1 MKNTRYLI
9 TGGASGLGKS
19 IAIALTKQ
27 NLAELKICIA
37 DVNNERGE
45 ETVEALTRLGAQ
57 AFYQRCDITDMH
69 DVTELYKAVN
79 AKWQGVDVVFN
90 NAGVATGGS
99 LQSESI
105 EQWQWILDVNLLGM
119 VRVSQVM
126 LDGFKAQGH
135 GHFVNIASQAGLT
148 PIPLMSSY
156 NAVKSAVVALS
167 ETMKLEL
174 AQYNVN
180 VSVVC
185 PSFFKTNL
193 DESLRT
199 SEAAVGN
206 LMNKLFERATL
217 TSEQVAKTI
226 VNKVNQGQ
234 FLILTHKEGIKAYR
248 LKKLMPINWYL
259 AMMLKQTKA
268 LLKKGQSLK
277 QEL

>member
-1 MKNTRYLI
+1 MKKTRYLI

-19 IAIALTKQ
+19 LALALAKQ
-27 NLAELKICIA
+27 NQAELKICIA
-37 DVNNERGE
+37 DVNDERGE
-45 ETVEALTRLGAQ
+45 AAVKELTNLGAE
-57 AFYQRCDITDMH
+57 AFYQRCDITDMQ
-69 DVTELYKAVN
+69 DVSELYNAVN
-79 AKWQGVDVVFN
+79 TKWQGVDVVYN

-119 VRVSQVM
+119 VRVSQVF
-126 LDGFKAQGH
+126 LEGFKAQGH

-156 NAVKSAVVALS
+156 NSVKSAVIALS

-174 AQYNVN
+174 AQYNVD

-199 SEAAVGN
+199 SEASVGN
-206 LMNKLFERATL
+206 LMNKLFERAKL
-217 TSEQVAKTI
+217 SSDQVAQTI

-259 AMMLKQTKA
+259 SMMLKQTKA
-268 LLKKGQSLK
+268 LLKKGQSLSRE
-277 QEL
+277 Q